1 LGVPRE
7 AAYASA
13 TILPYD
19 DTDIPIAMHADNVA
33 CILYIFTKRGLV
45 SAHDLPTGKLLF
57 AHKVLAPIIIPVIT
71 VLLLF
76 RHTQNVVLVCMM
88 NSYVVHH
95 QQY

>member
-57 AHKVLAPIIIPVIT
+57 AHKVSRAHYHTGHYCLAIIS
-71 VLLLF
+71 
-76 RHTQNVVLVCMM
+76 
-88 NSYVVHH
+88 SYSECRVGMHDE
-95 QQY
+95 